1 MTWLLVIM
9 LVLVLLVVN
18 DPVLFPVPIPF
29 RRGLLLGLLG
39 AAAAV
44 AVAEEVLIGVEVGGM
59 RLLCLAG
66 FLGMPLDC
74 LLVIFILVLVLV

>member
-1 MTWLLVIM
+1 M
-9 LVLVLLVVN
+9 VVT
-18 DPVLFPVPIPF
+18 DPVLFPVPVPF

-39 AAAAV
+39 AAAVAV

-74 LLVIFILVLVLV
+74 LLVIFILVLVLLV